1 MGELVSPNWMPLNKV
16 VRRDGNMEMKV
27 LADTGRLALG
37 SSVKLEGRIKESK
50 GQGQEVEFEA
60 DVLNVLGDCDPAVR
74 IMSGDLDVGVSG
86 LTNCFTDVYV
96 CVAALADASRPIRSR
111 RNRCLC
117 HICEITPI
125 CDLEQHIPLR

>member
-60 DVLNVLGDCDPAVR
+60 DVLSVLGDSDPAVR
-74 IMSGDLDVGVSG
+74 SM
-86 LTNCFTDVYV
+86 F
-96 CVAALADASRPIRSR
+96 
-111 RNRCLC
+111 
-117 HICEITPI
+117 
-125 CDLEQHIPLR
+125 